1 MIDHLLL
8 IHTFPMHF
16 YTHVQCVS
24 NGKNMATALY
34 VKHNKHFIINVIV
47 ELTRIINRGKLW
59 VSRDACDILFLSIT
73 NDFKRYLIMDGN

>member
-24 NGKNMATALY
+24 NGKNMVTALY
-34 VKHNKHFIINVIV
+34 VKHNKHFYYKCDC
-47 ELTRIINRGKLW
+47 RIYKNNTKKLW

-73 NDFKRYLIMDGN
+73 NDFKRFFIMDNV